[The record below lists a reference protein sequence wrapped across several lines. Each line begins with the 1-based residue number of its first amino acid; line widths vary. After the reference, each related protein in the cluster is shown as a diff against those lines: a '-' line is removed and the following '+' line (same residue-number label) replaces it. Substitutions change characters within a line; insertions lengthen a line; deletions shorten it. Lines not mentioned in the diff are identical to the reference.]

1 MMVTLELSREQQRLV
16 ALQVIAEQ
24 LITNK
29 QYLDETGIAKYKY
42 MINEFGTLMEID
54 HIAVRFNNA
63 WPTDVRY
70 SE

>member
-1 MMVTLELSREQQRLV
+1 MVTIELTREQQRLV
-16 ALQVIAEQ
+16 ALQAIAEQ
-24 LITNK
+24 LIVNK

-42 MINEFGTLMEID
+42 MINEFGTLMEIV
-54 HIAVRFNNA
+54 HIAARFDNA